1 MKHKI
6 VTLVILGCFVFA
18 DSPDKIVGN
27 NIQLEAED
35 NNTISPVKERGPAR
49 TLSRDT
55 DFVYW
60 KVDSSKNGY
69 GAFLETNTPLA
80 YSYDDAGGGENAG
93 WIAVY
98 RQWGTLEE
106 TAGFLGV
113 AQSDPWG
120 EQWFV
125 ESRIN
130 TTYPE
135 NQTYTVTSP
144 GLPTANGSPQ
154 ARYPSGVVSSYH
166 NKATAV
172 WNEYTTPAYG
182 GGSYGGV
189 PMYSYDFFGVGE
201 NSNFSGIQHIN
212 EGCVNLNTSQG
223 EVCDPPDLWNG
234 NVQLVDGSDG
244 SVRLLSA
251 YTSWAAAENYSRYMI
266 RSINITNGYVSVDAA
281 EFWQQDSLDQDDQ
294 GNCLWYECTGYTGT
308 PDFHVNN
315 DGVGYM
321 GVTSYGADSDTDPP
335 KSHTFFYKQ
344 TEDYGETWSSEG
356 GYKNS
361 GYHYISDEVLR
372 SLSDSLLTMWSM
384 NPDDYPTKPWYPWA
398 QCTDEYGETYTCG
411 DTLQFTDDDA
421 NYFYTPELFIGY
433 SYDMI
438 SDNEGGLH
446 FVTSV
451 GGYICRDADGGCQD
465 NDGDGEA
472 DSLYGIMTGSPGA
485 GMYHFYNPTP
495 IDDPDNWTATMI
507 QDFWDAWGAD
517 WPTAGNMVM
526 GSDAWFYFYP
536 NIRPS
541 YEDGS
546 QVLWYGASNMSAAS
560 YNADS
565 TLYEP
570 RDIDLYMAKSVDNG
584 RTWWGTCV
592 DEDDGSTYD
601 CNEPENI
608 TNTVSQLEVG
618 MHLANIGTD
627 NDMGVFCQV
636 PNFDVETYPPA
647 AGYEDY
653 MNYVYI
659 GRYENDLESLGTDHS
674 GESDIIPAQFVL
686 QQNYPNPFNPVTKI
700 SYSIDRV
707 SNVSLKIYDVRGGL
721 VETLMSNRVQAGSHD
736 YILDAS
742 HLSSGVYFY
751 TMTVNDVSD
760 TKKLILMK

>member
-1 MKHKI
+1 MKYKI
-6 VTLVILGCFVFA
+6 VTLVVIGCFVFA
-18 DSPDKIVGN
+18 DSPGKIVQN
-27 NIQLEAED
+27 NIQLETED

-69 GAFLETNTPLA
+69 GAFLENNNPLG

-113 AQSDPWG
+113 AQSDPYG

-135 NQTYTVTSP
+135 NQTYTITNP
-144 GLPTANGSPQ
+144 GLPTANGAPQ

-234 NVQLVDGSDG
+234 NAQMVDGSDG
-244 SVRLLSA
+244 SVRLLAA
-251 YTSWAAAENYSRYMI
+251 YTSWAAAENYSKYMI
-266 RSINITNGYVSVDAA
+266 RSINVTNGYVSVDAP
-281 EFWQQDSLDQDDQ
+281 EFWQQDTLDQDDQ
-294 GNCLWYECTGYTGT
+294 GNCLWYECTGYTGR

-315 DGVGYM
+315 DGIGYM
-321 GVTSYGADSDTDPP
+321 GMTSWTFDSDTEAPYL
-335 KSHTFFYKQ
+335 HTIFFKK

-356 GYKNS
+356 GHKNS
-361 GYHYISDEVLR
+361 GYHYLPDEEIIE
-372 SLSDSLLTMWSM
+372 LSDSLYTLWSL
-384 NPDDYPTKPWYPWA
+384 NPDEYPDKPWYPWA
-398 QCTDEYGETYTCG
+398 QCTDDDGSTYTCG
-411 DTLQFTDDDA
+411 DTI
-421 NYFYTPELFIGY
+421 NYSNDSSNFFYTPGYFLHY
-433 SYDMI
+433 SYDMMT
-438 SDNEGGLH
+438 DHDGGLH
-446 FVTSV
+446 FVV
-451 GGYICRDADGGCQD
+451 MNYPWVCKDVDGGCED
-465 NDGDGEA
+465 NDGDGLA
-472 DSLYGIMTGSPGA
+472 DSIYWENRFGGA
-485 GMYHFYNPTP
+485 GMMHFYNANP
-495 IDDPDNWTATMI
+495 IEQPDNWTANLI
-507 QDFWDAWGAD
+507 HDFSDTFWAD
-517 WPTAGNMVM
+517 WPTAGNMVL
-526 GSDAWFYFYP
+526 GSDPIYYFYP

-570 RDIDLYMAKSVDNG
+570 RDIDLFMAKSVDNG

-592 DEDDGSTYD
+592 DEDDGSTYV

-647 AGYEDY
+647 ASFEDY

-659 GRYENDLESLGTDHS
+659 GRYENDLESLSTDHS

-700 SYSIDRV
+700 SYSIDRT
-707 SNVSLKIYDVRGGL
+707 SNVSLKLYDVRGGL
-721 VETLMSNRVQAGSHD
+721 VETLMSNRVQAGSHN

-751 TMTVNDVSD
+751 TMTVNDVSE

>member
-1 MKHKI
+1 MKNK
-6 VTLVILGCFVFA
+6 VIALLTLGCFLIA
-18 DSPDKIVGN
+18 DSADKIAEKNSIKKVTEN
-27 NIQLEAED
+27 NQ
-35 NNTISPVKERGPAR
+35 ISSFKERGPAR

-69 GAFLETNTPLA
+69 GAFLETNSPLA
-80 YSYDDAGGGENAG
+80 YSYDEAGGGDDAG
-93 WIAVY
+93 WVAVY

-113 AQSDPWG
+113 AQSDPYG

-135 NQTYTVTSP
+135 NQTYTIANP
-144 GLPTANGSPQ
+144 GLPTANGAPQ

-182 GGSYGGV
+182 GGGYGGV

-201 NSNFSGIQHIN
+201 NSNFASISHIN
-212 EGCVNLNTSQG
+212 EGCVNLNTAQG

-234 NVQLVDGSDG
+234 NVQMVDGSDG
-244 SVRLLSA
+244 SVRLLA
-251 YTSWAAAENYSRYMI
+251 AFTSWDPIENYSRYMI
-266 RSINITNGYVSVDAA
+266 RSLNVTNGYISVDAA
-281 EFWQQDSLDQDDQ
+281 EFWQQDSLDQDDM
-294 GNCLWYECTGYTGT
+294 GNCLWYECSGYTGS
-308 PDFHVNN
+308 PDFHVNS

-321 GVTSYGADSDTDPP
+321 AVTSYSADSDTEPP
-335 KSHTFFYKQ
+335 FSHTLFFKK
-344 TEDYGETWSSEG
+344 TEDYGQTWSSDG

-361 GYHYISDEVLR
+361 GYHYISDAVLDE
-372 SLSDSLLTMWSM
+372 LSDSLLTMWSLD
-384 NPDDYPTKPWYPWA
+384 PDTYADRPWYPWA
-398 QCTDEYGETYTCG
+398 VDSYGDVVG
-411 DTLQFTDDDA
+411 DTINFSDDSA
-421 NYFYTPELFIGY
+421 NFYYTPGLFLGY
-433 SYDMI
+433 SYDIMT
-438 SDNEGGLH
+438 DHDGGIH
-446 FVTSV
+446 FVAST
-451 GGYICRDADGGCQD
+451 GNYICKDENFGCE
-465 NDGDGEA
+465 DGDGDGAA
-472 DSLYGIMTGSPGA
+472 DSIYFEIRFPGA
-485 GMYHFYNPTP
+485 GMYHFYNPDP
-495 IDDPDNWTATMI
+495 VDDPDNWSATLI
-507 QDFWDAWGAD
+507 QSFYDAWGAD

-526 GSDAWFYFYP
+526 GNDAWFYFYP

-546 QVLWYGASNMSAAS
+546 QVLWFGASNMSSAS

-584 RTWWGTCV
+584 KTWWGKCV
-592 DEDDGSTYD
+592 DDDGATYD
-601 CNEPENI
+601 CQDPENI
-608 TNTVSQLEVG
+608 TNTVNQLEVG
-618 MHLANIGTD
+618 MHLANIGSD
-627 NDMGVFCQV
+627 YDMGVFCQV

-647 AGYEDY
+647 ASYEDY

-659 GRYENDLESLGTDHS
+659 GRYENDMESLSTDGG
-674 GESDIIPAQFVL
+674 GEKEILPAQFVL

-700 SYSIDRV
+700 SYSIDKGAEV
-707 SNVSLKIYDVRGGL
+707 NLKLYDVRGGL
-721 VETLMSNRVQAGSHD
+721 VETLLSKRVQAGSHD
-736 YILDAS
+736 HVLNAS

-751 TMTVNDVSD
+751 TMTVNDVSQ

>member
-1 MKHKI
+1 MKNK
-6 VTLVILGCFVFA
+6 VIALLALGCFLIA
-18 DSPDKIVGN
+18 DSAEKIAQENSTKKVT
-27 NIQLEAED
+27 D
-35 NNTISPVKERGPAR
+35 NNQNNSFKERGPAR

-69 GAFLETNTPLA
+69 GAFLETNSPLA
-80 YSYDDAGGGENAG
+80 YSYDANGDGENAG
-93 WIAVY
+93 WVAVY

-113 AQSDPWG
+113 AQSDPYG

-135 NQTYTVTSP
+135 NQTYTVTNP
-144 GLPTANGSPQ
+144 GLPTANGAPQ

-201 NSNFSGIQHIN
+201 NSNFASISHIN
-212 EGCVNLNTSQG
+212 EGCVNLNTAQG

-234 NVQLVDGSDG
+234 NVQMVDGSDG
-244 SVRLLSA
+244 SVRLLAA
-251 YTSWAAAENYSRYMI
+251 YTSWAPEENYSRYMI
-266 RSINITNGYVSVDAA
+266 RSLNVTNGYISVDAA
-281 EFWQQDSLDQDDQ
+281 EFWQQDSLDQDDM
-294 GNCLWYECTGYTGT
+294 GNCLWYECSGYTGS

-321 GVTSYGADSDTDPP
+321 AVTSYGADSDTDPP
-335 KSHTFFYKQ
+335 FSHTLFFKK
-344 TEDYGETWSSEG
+344 TEDYGQTWSSDG

-361 GYHYISDEVLR
+361 GYYYISDAVLDR
-372 SLSDSLLTMWSM
+372 LSDSLLTMWSLD
-384 NPDDYPTKPWYPWA
+384 PDTYDDHPWYPWA
-398 QCTDEYGETYTCG
+398 VDSYGDVVG
-411 DTLQFTDDDA
+411 DTINFSDDSANFYFT
-421 NYFYTPELFIGY
+421 PGLFLGY
-433 SYDMI
+433 SYDIMT
-438 SDNEGGLH
+438 DHDGGLH
-446 FVTSV
+446 FVTST
-451 GGYICRDADGGCQD
+451 GNYICKDENFGCE
-465 NDGDGEA
+465 DGDGDGAA
-472 DSLYGIMTGSPGA
+472 DSIYFEIRFPGA
-485 GMYHFYNPTP
+485 GMYHFYNPDP
-495 IDDPDNWTATMI
+495 IDDPDNWSATLI
-507 QDFWDAWGAD
+507 QNFYDTWDAD
-517 WPTAGNMVM
+517 WPTAGNLVM

-546 QVLWYGASNMSAAS
+546 QVLWFGASNMSSAS

-584 RTWWGTCV
+584 RTWWGTCTN
-592 DEDDGSTYD
+592 DDGSTYD
-601 CNEPENI
+601 CQEPENI

-627 NDMGVFCQV
+627 YDMGVFCQV
-636 PNFDVETYPPA
+636 PNFNVETYPPA
-647 AGYEDY
+647 ASYEDY

-659 GRYENDLESLGTDHS
+659 GRYENDMESLSVDGI
-674 GESDIIPAQFVL
+674 GEKEILPAQFVL

-700 SYSIDRV
+700 SYSIDKSSRV
-707 SNVSLKIYDVRGGL
+707 NLKLYDIRGGL
-721 VETLMSNRVQAGSHD
+721 VETLLSKRVNAGNHD
-736 YILDAS
+736 YVLNAS

-751 TMTVNDVSD
+751 TMTVNDVSQ